1 MPFFKIHGH
10 ASCPNFS
17 HAIVVAQYLSERLPN
32 FEFKKTEVATRE
44 WGVCNRNLFISGNS
58 IEVSFILCRNI

>member
-44 WGVCNRNLFISGNS
+44 WGVCNRNLFIY
-58 IEVSFILCRNI
+58 FW